1 MAVIWYPGE
10 MQTPRCGWGEM
21 RCNCR
26 DLDGGETRHGWGEML
41 ISGPGW
47 K

>member
-1 MAVIWYPGE
+1 MKVRC
-10 MQTPRCGWGEM
+10 TPRDVDVAEM
-21 RCNCR
+21 RCYCR